1 MENGFLV
8 TTDYYKLM
16 TPETEKIQLPNDQD
30 ISGRTFGVE
39 EMKAVKEVL
48 ESGTLIT
55 TKGKYGRKLE
65 EAFAEKMGVKH
76 AFACNSG
83 SAAVHVAIQAINPDP
98 GDEIVTTSITDMGAL
113 TPIIYQGAI
122 PVFADVCPKT
132 LNVTARTIEAA
143 LSEKTKAIIVTH
155 LFGNPCQMK
164 EIMELADS
172 RGIPV
177 IEDTA
182 QSFLATVDGEKV
194 GTIGKIGAFSFQQGK
209 QMTTGEG
216 GIVVTNDDEVAR
228 RLYLCIN
235 KAWGYGDENPDH
247 YFIALNYRMTELQAA
262 IAYEQLKK
270 LDDSVAQRQKM
281 ARLLDEKIADIE
293 GIESYK
299 PADNATMT
307 YWKFCLRVDDSV
319 IRDGS
324 VGLAGA
330 LRTYDVFSAPRYVQ
344 KPAFRCQVFREQNT
358 FGDSHFPFNL
368 ARPEAVDYSEEKF
381 PGTFRGL
388 HDVLVMPINEKYTE
402 EHIEFVANSI
412 REAVKSVR
420 LGDGETGRRGD
431 ETCVVCG
438 DTNACQIP

>member
-1 MENGFLV
+1 MNPVLEKEN
-8 TTDYYKLM
+8 M
-16 TPETEKIQLPNDQD
+16 QLPNDQN
-30 ISGRTFGVE
+30 ITGRTFGE
-39 EMKAVKEVL
+39 EELNAVREVL

-55 TKGKYGRKLE
+55 TKGKFGGMLE
-65 EAFAEKMGVKH
+65 KAFAEKMDVKH

-83 SAAVHVAIQAINPDP
+83 SAAVHVAIAAINPNP

-113 TPIIYQGAI
+113 TPIVYQGAI
-122 PVFADVCPKT
+122 PVFADVDPKT
-132 LNVTARTIEAA
+132 LNVTAETIEKV
-143 LSEKTKAIIVTH
+143 LSDKTKAIIVTH
-155 LFGNPCQMK
+155 LFGNPCEMNSIMK
-164 EIMELADS
+164 LANE

-194 GTIGKIGAFSFQQGK
+194 GTIGAIGAFSFQQGK

-216 GIVVTNDDEVAR
+216 GIVVTNDDALAR

-281 ARLLDEKIADIE
+281 AKLLDKKLADVD

-307 YWKFCLRVDDSV
+307 YWKYCLRVDDEK
-319 IRDGS
+319 IEDGA
-324 VGLAGA
+324 VGLSKA
-330 LRTYDVFSAPRYVQ
+330 LKTYDVASAPRYVV
-344 KPAFRCQVFREQNT
+344 KPAYKCMVFRDQNT
-358 FGDSHFPFNL
+358 FGDSNYPFNL
-368 ARPEAVDYSEEKF
+368 ARPEAVDYSDEKF
-381 PGTFRGL
+381 QGTLKGL
-388 HDVLVMPINEKYTE
+388 HDVLVLPINEKYTE
-402 EHIEFVANSI
+402 EHIEFLASSI
-412 REAVKSVR
+412 KEAIESVR
-420 LGDGETGRRGD
+420 K
-431 ETCVVCG
+431 
-438 DTNACQIP
+438 

>member
-1 MENGFLV
+1 
-8 TTDYYKLM
+8 M
-16 TPETEKIQLPNDQD
+16 TPTIDKVELPNDQD
-30 ISGRTFGVE
+30 ISGRTFGE
-39 EMKAVKEVL
+39 EELNAVKEVL

-55 TKGKYGRKLE
+55 TKGKYGKLLE
-65 EAFAEKMGVKH
+65 DSFAEKLGVKY
-76 AFACNSG
+76 AYACNSG
-83 SAAVHVAIQAINPDP
+83 SAAVHVAVAAINPNP

-122 PVFADVCPKT
+122 PVFADVDPKT
-132 LNVTARTIEAA
+132 LNVTAETIEAA
-143 LSEKTKAIIVTH
+143 LSDKTKAIIVTH
-155 LFGNPCQMK
+155 LFGNPCEMK
-164 EIMELADS
+164 AIMELADS

-194 GTIGKIGAFSFQQGK
+194 GTIGAIGAFSFQQGK

-216 GIVVTNDDEVAR
+216 GIVVTNDENLAR

-270 LDDSVAQRQKM
+270 LDASVAQRQKM
-281 ARLLDEKIADIE
+281 AKLLDEKISDIE

-299 PADNATMT
+299 PSDNATMT
-307 YWKFCLRVDDSV
+307 YWKYCLRVDDS
-319 IRDGS
+319 IIKDGS

-381 PGTFRGL
+381 KGTFKGL

-402 EHIEFVANSI
+402 EHIEFVAKSI
-412 REAVKSVR
+412 REAVK
-420 LGDGETGRRGD
+420 
-431 ETCVVCG
+431 
-438 DTNACQIP
+438 DTKISNS